1 MERNTKEMEMR
12 CWLINV
18 IFFYKKK
25 VQISKIQR
33 TTLMADNLK
42 FMSDPF
48 TKQKT
53 ITHHD
58 FNELEI
64 FCISDSANVV
74 KEDGKL
80 REINGE

>member
-48 TKQKT
+48 TKQK
-53 ITHHD
+53 
-58 FNELEI
+58 L
-64 FCISDSANVV
+64 
-74 KEDGKL
+74 
-80 REINGE
+80 